1 MQTTMI
7 LSLIFLTSLLLL
19 PYLGLQ
25 ENHTLIEQK
34 GVGFLPVLLPTIPRQ
49 TPTSILYQVWLVPTE
64 LALEHMLP
72 TKSPPGAAASGSCE
86 WRGVGFSGVRAQLCS
101 YAPRSSAR
109 CIVSAHRPLAT
120 ILITAPGATSLSS
133 ALCTEVSMEPF
144 LPRESCLKGQGCEPS
159 AGGDS

>member
-49 TPTSILYQVWLVPTE
+49 TPTSVLCQLWLVPIE

-72 TKSPPGAAASGSCE
+72 AKSPPGAGASGSCE
-86 WRGVGFSGVRAQLCS
+86 WRGAGFSRVQAQLCS

-109 CIVSAHRPLAT
+109 CIVSAHGPLAT
-120 ILITAPGATSLSS
+120 ILNHSPGSSVS
-133 ALCTEVSMEPF
+133 ALGPQS
-144 LPRESCLKGQGCEPS
+144 
-159 AGGDS
+159 